1 MNDYRCFFRFLG
13 CVLRNQDSDITFS
26 AVVLLPYVK
35 RTILA
40 LCSVVNVIVKMA
52 SWLQRISVL
61 AEKTALNKG
70 IKVKFNAI

>member
-1 MNDYRCFFRFLG
+1 MLLSVFRLCFKKPRLRYY
-13 CVLRNQDSDITFS
+13 VLSCCP
-26 AVVLLPYVK
+26 A
-35 RTILA
+35 A
-40 LCSVVNVIVKMA
+40 LREAHALSLHCVVNVIVKMA